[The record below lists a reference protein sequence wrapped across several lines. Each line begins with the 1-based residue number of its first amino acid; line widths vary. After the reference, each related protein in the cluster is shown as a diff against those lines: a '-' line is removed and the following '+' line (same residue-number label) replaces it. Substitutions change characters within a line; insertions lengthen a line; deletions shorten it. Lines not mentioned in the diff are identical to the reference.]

1 MEHTP
6 ERLNARACASSYAIL
21 GSIFGFI
28 FILTVWQATVP
39 GGDWRLTLLAGA
51 AFALTML
58 WVATIRIQYSD
69 GALSY
74 YTLFSG
80 TRTIPLSEIES
91 AETKVISRGKGSTIV
106 LLIHLRGEKV
116 QKPMIIKIKPFS
128 KEDVGRLFD
137 VLGPKFKGP
146 RRVGVYTDETA

>member
-1 MEHTP
+1 MEKMP
-6 ERLNARACASSYAIL
+6 ERLDARACASSYAIL

-28 FILTVWQATVP
+28 FILAIWQATAP
-39 GGDWRLTLLAGA
+39 GGDWRITLLAGA
-51 AFALTML
+51 AFILTML

-80 TRTIPLSEIES
+80 KRTVPLSEVES
-91 AETKVISRGKGSTIV
+91 AETKVISSGKGSTRV
-106 LLIHLRGEKV
+106 LLVHLRGEKA
-116 QKPMIIKIKPFS
+116 QRPMAIKIKLFS

-137 VLGPKFKGP
+137 ILGPKLKSS
-146 RRVGVYTDETA
+146 RRVGIYTDDTA